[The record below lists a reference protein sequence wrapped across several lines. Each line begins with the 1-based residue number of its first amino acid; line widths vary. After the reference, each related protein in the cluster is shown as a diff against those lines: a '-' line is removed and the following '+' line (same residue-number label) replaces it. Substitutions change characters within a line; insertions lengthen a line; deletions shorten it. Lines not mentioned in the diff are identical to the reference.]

1 MWPFQ
6 IEIFFENAK
15 LTFSFSFFFF
25 ARNLWNE
32 FVRIIKEIKEFRKL
46 RARICIEVISKIST
60 RSEQYEVKRNGGIGI
75 EIFYVFSH
83 SEQNT
88 ACT

>member
-1 MWPFQ
+1 M
-6 IEIFFENAK
+6 
-15 LTFSFSFFFF
+15 
-25 ARNLWNE
+25 
-32 FVRIIKEIKEFRKL
+32 KEFRKL

-60 RSEQYEVKRNGGIGI
+60 RSEQYEVKRNEGIGI

-83 SEQNT
+83 PEQNI